1 MTNCGHTKSQRKDIP
16 GKGNSRGK
24 GAGEEKS
31 LAGNDNGI
39 TVKEEEVGEIAK
51 GQVMQCLVI
60 QGKEFEFSSEGRI
73 LSRKDDTVTHDVK
86 GFLWATGWREN

>member
-16 GKGNSRGK
+16 DKGKIRGK
-24 GAGEEKS
+24 GVGEEKS
-31 LAGNDNGI
+31 LAGTDNGI

-73 LSRKDDTVTHDVK
+73 LSRKDDTVTYDVK